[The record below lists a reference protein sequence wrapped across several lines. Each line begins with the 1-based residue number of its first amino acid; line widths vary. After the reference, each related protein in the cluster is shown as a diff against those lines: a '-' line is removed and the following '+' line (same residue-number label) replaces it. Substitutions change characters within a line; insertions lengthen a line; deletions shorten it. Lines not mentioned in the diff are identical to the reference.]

1 MNTIKVLQVGADNI
15 GHGGRSTIAFNLTN
29 NMNSKKITND
39 FLAFKEIDGFYK
51 EKIRSNGGK
60 IVYLGSLTG
69 NKFKKKIVRFVRT
82 FNLLKQEKYDVLHI
96 HADNTLEAYSTA
108 IIGKFAGVRKILI
121 HAHVTGES
129 GKKDILKNFLIKV
142 CRILVKESNYEKI
155 AVSKESAEYMFGS
168 LKDVHIVQNGIDIR
182 KYTFNSQIRHKQLK
196 KMNFK
201 NDFVVGCVA
210 RLTKVKNLSFLVDV
224 FNDISVLK
232 KNSKLILVGDGEL
245 LSTLKNQ
252 VKKDKIEDKVLFLGN
267 KKNVNDIMQ
276 AFDVFVLPSFHEGLG
291 LVNIEAQASG
301 LPCVVSTGIPKAA
314 KVLDTFTFLSLKDSK
329 KIWVNKILELQK
341 AKREDTSQKMLEA
354 GYDIK
359 KSAKEIE
366 EMYV

>member
-1 MNTIKVLQVGADNI
+1 
-15 GHGGRSTIAFNLTN
+15 
-29 NMNSKKITND
+29 
-39 FLAFKEIDGFYK
+39 
-51 EKIRSNGGK
+51 
-60 IVYLGSLTG
+60 
-69 NKFKKKIVRFVRT
+69 
-82 FNLLKQEKYDVLHI
+82 
-96 HADNTLEAYSTA
+96 
-108 IIGKFAGVRKILI
+108 
-121 HAHVTGES
+121 
-129 GKKDILKNFLIKV
+129 
-142 CRILVKESNYEKI
+142 
-155 AVSKESAEYMFGS
+155 MFGS

-196 KMNFK
+196 KMNIK